1 MVGPKYTNNICRD
14 NHINCLSLHYIPVE
28 YEERALEEFESF
40 LFFGAVDDT
49 IIHIQPLINTLMC
62 LVV

>member
-1 MVGPKYTNNICRD
+1 MTRYES
-14 NHINCLSLHYIPVE
+14 LSPLNIPVE

-40 LFFGAVDDT
+40 LFFGAVGDT
-49 IIHIQPLINTLMC
+49 IIHIQPLITTLMC